1 MSLLLA
7 RCSMV
12 TVKIK
17 LKCSQFL
24 NSHSNR
30 ILKWLTSLYQPSGKF
45 SGHHLHHFLMGH
57 QVADSSY
64 DGSAIGSIPVHQGLL
79 MDQAVCP

>member
-1 MSLLLA
+1 
-7 RCSMV
+7 MV

-24 NSHSNR
+24 DSHSNK

-45 SGHHLHHFLMGH
+45 SGHHHHFLMGH

-64 DGSAIGSIPVHQGLL
+64 DGSAIGSIPVYQGLL
-79 MDQAVCP
+79 MNQAVCP